1 MDKKR
6 TVLQFILQ
14 YIGITIASIMY
25 AMALAW
31 FLNPNQLAPG
41 GVSGIAIVLKE
52 IFPFL
57 PGIGALILIFNI
69 PILLLG
75 VWKFGVKFTIS
86 TIYTV
91 VFSSIVIDL
100 IPSITGI
107 KAITMDP
114 MLAAVIGGAL
124 HGIAIGILFRL
135 ETTTGGTDVIIKIIR
150 QKKPHLKTGQ
160 LYIILDLVILAASAV
175 AFRNIEVASAVMDK
189 ALYNGDQQTMVYIV
203 SAKRKI
209 IADRMLQE
217 LDLGVTMLQA
227 VGAYNNNETE
237 VIMCVMRKATLVK
250 VRNLLKEVDP
260 DAFMIVSTANEVFGE
275 GFKNQ
280 YETEI

>member
-1 MDKKR
+1 
-6 TVLQFILQ
+6 
-14 YIGITIASIMY
+14 MY

-160 LYIILDLVILAASAV
+160 LYIILDLVILAASLWRSEILRLLFMRELLFILLQRLWIRRCTTAT
-175 AFRNIEVASAVMDK
+175 
-189 ALYNGDQQTMVYIV
+189 QQTMVYIV

-227 VGAYNNNETE
+227 VGAYKNNETE